1 MICHLRVLNE
11 KLRFKKV
18 NLPWVI
24 WFLGG
29 EPRFRSFGA
38 WLQACPFNG
47 RQMGT
52 ERRRVHAFFPQSRTL
67 ASYLALEICLRGAGA
82 IRGLGKLPR
91 DGTKLFSPKLE
102 TRGEGSWTLSA
113 PPNPTPPPALQL
125 ALPWPRS
132 LQNLTPSPTVILR
145 TASGPSISAPSSCG
159 DPTAWAWRLWS
170 SSVKQG
176 RDKAVTVSPPGTAAL
191 QSTGENDTPKK
202 IAR

>member
-38 WLQACPFNG
+38 WLQAFPFNG

-82 IRGLGKLPR
+82 IRGLGELPR
-91 DGTKLFSPKLE
+91 DGTKLLSPKLE

-113 PPNPTPPPALQL
+113 PPTPPHPQLSSWPCPGPFPAE
-125 ALPWPRS
+125 PHSKPHGHS
-132 LQNLTPSPTVILR
+132 QNSV
-145 TASGPSISAPSSCG
+145 GPSISAPSSCG

-170 SSVKQG
+170 SSVKRG
-176 RDKAVTVSPPGTAAL
+176 RDIAVTVSPPGTAAL
-191 QSTGENDTPKK
+191 QSTRENDTPKK
-202 IAR
+202 ITR